1 MVIRFSIAT
10 QHFHIHLRILI
21 PYSTYE
27 YTTVSLL
34 LSGRVRAQVDVFGAC
49 GRPCPDGCDSALL
62 GRRYWFVLALENSRC
77 EHYVTEK
84 YWNKLHADALPVVNG
99 GLHGERD
106 YLEIGVLSRE
116 GGPCR
121 CTWLS

>member
-1 MVIRFSIAT
+1 M
-10 QHFHIHLRILI
+10 
-21 PYSTYE
+21 
-27 YTTVSLL
+27 
-34 LSGRVRAQVDVFGAC
+34 FGAC
-49 GRPCPDGCDSALL
+49 GRPCPDGCDSEIL

-106 YLEIGVLSRE
+106 YLEIGVVCCLEKVAPAGARGSRSPAPAAVIE
-116 GGPCR
+116 FFAIGM
-121 CTWLS
+121 